1 MAGTITALKVQSRD
15 KTRVNVSL
23 NGEFAFGL
31 ALIHALWLKI
41 GQNLSDED
49 IATLQA
55 ADTLEKAQQR
65 ALNLISYRPRS
76 EKEVRLRL
84 KRAGVDEPGILTVI
98 QKLKDAGLLNDEA
111 FSQQWVESRVR
122 ANPRGKRMIR
132 WELKQKGVGDTE
144 IASALEGVD
153 DHQTAYVAASRRW
166 SRVAALEPRERKR
179 KLMDFLARNGFDY
192 DVISSVV
199 NQLIEEHSAAESD
212 SDKTADTDEAF
223 ED

>member
-1 MAGTITALKVQSRD
+1 MAGTITALKAQSRD
-15 KTRVNVSL
+15 KERVNVYL
-23 NGEFAFGL
+23 DGEFAFGL
-31 ALIHALWLKI
+31 ALIHALWLKV
-41 GQNLSDED
+41 GQQLSDED
-49 IATLQA
+49 IASLQA

-84 KRAGVDEPGILTVI
+84 KRAGVDESGILTVI

-111 FSQQWVESRVR
+111 FSQQWVDSRVR
-122 ANPRGKRMIR
+122 SSPRGKRMIR

-166 SRVAALEPRERKR
+166 PRVATLEPRERKR

-192 DVISSVV
+192 DVISSAV
-199 NQLIEEHSAAESD
+199 NRVLEEHSAADSESD
-212 SDKTADTDEAF
+212 ETAETDGTF
-223 ED
+223 GD